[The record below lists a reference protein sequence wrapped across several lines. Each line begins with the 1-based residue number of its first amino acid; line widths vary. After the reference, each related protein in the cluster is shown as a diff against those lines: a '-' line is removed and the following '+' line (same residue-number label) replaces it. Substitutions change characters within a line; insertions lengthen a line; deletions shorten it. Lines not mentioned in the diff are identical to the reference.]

1 MQRRVLLQSSMGLLM
16 LSPWGF
22 VHSGETL
29 PSDAEVISSFG
40 WATDVHHCRKSPDFW
55 DEEGVAHHEYFDL
68 SLEKFEAAFRQFP
81 GPRFH
86 VAGNH
91 DFDKI
96 SLEDFLAHTENSDE
110 MKGLTHYAFTKGG
123 IKYIV
128 LDACY
133 NTMAGEHYSDGN
145 LKWSVSMVPDFE
157 VEWLRKVLAEGSE
170 PVIVF
175 IHQLLNFWD
184 SSHGKIA
191 GKIPDGY
198 FIRNAA
204 EVVDV
209 LEQSRRVLAVFS
221 GHYHSGWYSER
232 RGIHYIVG
240 KGMVENDAAHNAAG
254 VVKIDKNLNIFIEG
268 LEDEPS
274 RNLTKSAFT
283 SL

>member
-22 VHSGETL
+22 VRSGETL
-29 PSDAEVISSFG
+29 PSDAEV
-40 WATDVHHCRKSPDFW
+40 
-55 DEEGVAHHEYFDL
+55 
-68 SLEKFEAAFRQFP
+68 P

-157 VEWLRKVLAEGSE
+157 VEWLRKVLAE
-170 PVIVF
+170 
-175 IHQLLNFWD
+175 
-184 SSHGKIA
+184 
-191 GKIPDGY
+191 
-198 FIRNAA
+198 
-204 EVVDV
+204 
-209 LEQSRRVLAVFS
+209 
-221 GHYHSGWYSER
+221 
-232 RGIHYIVG
+232 
-240 KGMVENDAAHNAAG
+240 
-254 VVKIDKNLNIFIEG
+254 
-268 LEDEPS
+268 
-274 RNLTKSAFT
+274 
-283 SL
+283 